1 MATTSFAY
9 GNSYAQSDRFYEDCE
24 HDDLM
29 DADDFDARRW
39 ERDGWADARYDRQR
53 W

>member
-1 MATTSFAY
+1 
-9 GNSYAQSDRFYEDCE
+9 
-24 HDDLM
+24 M

-39 ERDGWADARYDRQR
+39 ERDGWADACYDRQR